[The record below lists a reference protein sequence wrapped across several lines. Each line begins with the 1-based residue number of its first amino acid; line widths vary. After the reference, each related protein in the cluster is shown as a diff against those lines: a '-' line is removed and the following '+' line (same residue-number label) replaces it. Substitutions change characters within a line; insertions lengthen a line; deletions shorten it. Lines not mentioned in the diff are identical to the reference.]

1 MNVAKI
7 EFEKRPFEKV
17 HSILTSQGFTKISF
31 GHSIKYRAAMRDS
44 STESTY
50 WLEIPVNRHPQE
62 PDHAKL
68 GQPSLYGEKRFV
80 PKSISQAAESKLREL
95 ADYMKSKIV
104 KKKINNGLMTQT
116 EKEMRRLGKEMEAM
130 KTNKE
135 LHQHGW
141 TPDPIQ

>member
-1 MNVAKI
+1 MNVTRI
-7 EFEKRPFEKV
+7 EFEKRPLEKV
-17 HSILTSQGFTKISF
+17 DSILKSQGFTKIGF

-50 WLEIPVNRHPQE
+50 WLEIPVSQHPLE

-68 GQPSLYGEKRFV
+68 GRPSLHGEKGSI
-80 PKSISQAAESKLREL
+80 PKSIIQAAESKLHEI
-95 ADYMKSKIV
+95 ADYMKTKIG
-104 KKKINNGLMTQT
+104 KRKINNSLMTQT
-116 EKEMRRLGKEMEAM
+116 EKDLKRLGKEMEAM
-130 KTNKE
+130 KTNKQ